1 MSHCAIKEFLE
12 GSNDLIVTLHDTRY
26 GGSFIAAVTHL
37 SKVEDT
43 IDTFECTNG
52 ESDWELWGMGGGWY
66 PWGTGSTI
74 NNALDNLRHKLH
86 RCRDNWDDIRFG
98 LEQVA
103 QHAPHIGDRITSK
116 VVTMEQLVR
125 TRKEWN
131 DGSGK
136 AQFF

>member
-52 ESDWELWGMGGGWY
+52 ESDWELWGMSNGWY
-66 PWGTGSTI
+66 PWGAGRTI
-74 NNALDNLRHKLH
+74 NNALDNLRHKLQVN
-86 RCRDNWDDIRFG
+86 RGNWDDIRFG
-98 LEQVA
+98 LVQVS
-103 QHAPHIGDRITSK
+103 QYAPHISKRITSM
-116 VVTMEQLVR
+116 VVTMEQLVQV
-125 TRKEWN
+125 RKEWN
-131 DGSGK
+131 DGSGP
-136 AQFF
+136 ARFF